1 MLRLIRPGLTLLL
14 IMSAMTGVLYPAV
27 MTVIAQTLFQ
37 TQANGSLIKDAQ
49 GRVLG
54 SGLIGQNFDE
64 TYYFWGRPSAT
75 IPFAYNAAASSG
87 SNLGP
92 TNPALMR
99 AVSARIQV
107 LKNAEPDNQKSVPVD
122 LVTAS
127 ASGLDPHISVAAAEY
142 QLKRVAKVRQL
153 SEPEILNLI
162 KRHTEERQWWI
173 LGEPRVNVLKLNL
186 ALDDLYGMIGDE

>member
-1 MLRLIRPGLTLLL
+1 MLSLIRPALMLLL

-49 GRVLG
+49 GRVKG
-54 SGLIGQNFDE
+54 SALIGQNFDE

-92 TNPALMR
+92 TNPALIR

-107 LKNAEPDNQKSVPVD
+107 LKNAEPDNQKPVPVD

>member
-27 MTVIAQTLFQ
+27 MTVIAQTQFQ

-49 GRVLG
+49 GRVKG
-54 SGLIGQNFDE
+54 SALIGQNFDE
-64 TYYFWGRPSAT
+64 THYFWGRPSAT
-75 IPFAYNAAASSG
+75 VPFAYNAAASSG

-92 TNPALMR
+92 TNPALIR

-107 LKNAEPDNQKSVPVD
+107 LKNAEPDNQKPVPVD

>member
-1 MLRLIRPGLTLLL
+1 MLSLIRPALMLLL

-27 MTVIAQTLFQ
+27 MTVIAQTQFQ

-92 TNPALMR
+92 TNPALIR

-107 LKNAEPDNQKSVPVD
+107 LKNAEPDNQKPVPVD